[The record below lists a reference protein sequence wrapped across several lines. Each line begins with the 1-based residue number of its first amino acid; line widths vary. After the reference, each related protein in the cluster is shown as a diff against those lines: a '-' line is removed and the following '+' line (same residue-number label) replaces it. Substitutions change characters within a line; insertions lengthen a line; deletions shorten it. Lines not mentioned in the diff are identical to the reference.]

1 MVAQSEQAFLAMAQ
15 GNAPKGATVKIL
27 EYKDMEPF
35 FIKGER
41 DEPWTAAALDRS
53 VAVFGY
59 RRRLASLS
67 RLHENDQ
74 RQRRHSGAL
83 YTWLMSPEQEQLL
96 CDALVHLGPVETE
109 QGLHAEGVRKIQ
121 EVLHCTL
128 ADARTTLREL
138 RVRKRIEETT
148 TPIEQLDQPHFRWVQ
163 PSA

>member
-1 MVAQSEQAFLAMAQ
+1 MTLIESKLGTDMILTAF
-15 GNAPKGATVKIL
+15 
-27 EYKDMEPF
+27 Y
-35 FIKGER
+35 
-41 DEPWTAAALDRS
+41 
-53 VAVFGY
+53 
-59 RRRLASLS
+59 
-67 RLHENDQ
+67 
-74 RQRRHSGAL
+74 RQRSYSEAL

-138 RVRKRIEETT
+138 RERKCIEEITT
-148 TPIEQLDQPHFRWVQ
+148 LTHQLDQPYFRWVR